1 MKFEELQEK
10 IIKWGKDR
18 DLLKQENAPKQ
29 FMKFIEESGELA
41 RGILKDDKELITD
54 SIGDVLVTLII
65 LSEQLGYDMTACLG
79 ASYLEIKDRK
89 GETVN
94 GTFIKQ

>member
-10 IIKWGKDR
+10 IIEWGKDR

-41 RGILKDDKELITD
+41 RGILKDDKELIAD

-79 ASYLEIKDRK
+79 AAYYEIKDRK

-94 GTFIKQ
+94 GTFIKE

>member
-10 IIKWGKDR
+10 IIEWGKDR

-41 RGILKDDKELITD
+41 RGILKDDKELIAV
-54 SIGDVLVTLII
+54 S
-65 LSEQLGYDMTACLG
+65 
-79 ASYLEIKDRK
+79 
-89 GETVN
+89 
-94 GTFIKQ
+94 